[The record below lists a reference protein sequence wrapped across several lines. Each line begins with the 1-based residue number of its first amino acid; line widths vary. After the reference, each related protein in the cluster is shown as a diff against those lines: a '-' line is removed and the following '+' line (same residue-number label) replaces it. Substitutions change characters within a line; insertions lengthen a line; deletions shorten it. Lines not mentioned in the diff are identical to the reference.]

1 MAIRIITD
9 STVDVGN
16 QYSDRFIVVPLT
28 VTFGET
34 EFIDGVTLDK
44 TEFYQ
49 KLEERESG
57 ASQDEPGDAGFICK
71 GIPRSGGQRGRS
83 GRDHRHL

>member
-49 KLEERESG
+49 KLEKVTMAKGITSIYKNVESRESPCG
-57 ASQDEPGDAGFICK
+57 V
-71 GIPRSGGQRGRS
+71 GGYRPFFAFWE
-83 GRDHRHL
+83 

>member
-49 KLEERESG
+49 KLEESPVLPRT
-57 ASQDEPGDAGFICK
+57 SQALSLIH
-71 GIPRSGGQRGRS
+71 I
-83 GRDHRHL
+83 